1 MRLCLCTVYRADR
14 RSCCGGAGCFAAVRC
29 LPPAPALPLE
39 LLRPALRVWTTAP
52 PVSYFSYPKY
62 HSCEKPGL
70 PSGAHCFL
78 SPCAHCP
85 ALHYPNLLPAAAYP
99 FRTVRILAALRQ
111 ADKPQGIRSAV
122 LCISRNGFIRIAS
135 VWDTPPDVISFAD
148 VSGKLCTAPGCDAPL
163 LPPFGRLLRYR
174 YAPPDALLER
184 LFCALPPSFGLLAVA
199 ARMVR
204 LSL

>member
-1 MRLCLCTVYRADR
+1 MPL
-14 RSCCGGAGCFAAVRC
+14 SAA

-111 ADKPQGIRSAV
+111 ADKPQGHPVCGSLHQPKRLYPLSRLFGIPLQSFSPLQMFPLNCVQHPAVMPRCFHRSAGYCGTGM
-122 LCISRNGFIRIAS
+122 LPLMRCWNGCSAHCRHHS
-135 VWDTPPDVISFAD
+135 VCW
-148 VSGKLCTAPGCDAPL
+148 
-163 LPPFGRLLRYR
+163 
-174 YAPPDALLER
+174 
-184 LFCALPPSFGLLAVA
+184 PSPRAWYG
-199 ARMVR
+199 
-204 LSL
+204 